1 MSELREWAIRN
12 GVKLKKIAKDLD
24 ISEVHLQSVLKG
36 EHMSAKMKRKIDNY
50 LAQKLQVEIPE
61 LPVKM
66 PDLPVKKLQ
75 KKIKTQRVNFNY
87 DTGKWDNFSDVYF
100 NVLANSYKEVNIEN
114 ELNKMSAWL
123 MSNTNKRKS
132 NFERFINVWLSKC
145 QDKNTMPQRTQM
157 LSFKQQAN
165 KSLEEWAQR
174 KFNEITEKEERG
186 AQDEKRKNLLENN
199 K

>member
-1 MSELREWAIRN
+1 MSELREWAIKN

-24 ISEVHLQSVLKG
+24 ISEVHLQSVLKDK
-36 EHMSAKMKRKIDNY
+36 HMSAKMKRKVDNY
-50 LAQKLQVEIPE
+50 LAQKLQVEMPE
-61 LPVKM
+61 
-66 PDLPVKKLQ
+66 LPVKKLQ

-87 DTGKWDNFSDVYF
+87 DTGKWENFSDVYF
-100 NVLANSYKEVNIEN
+100 NVLADSYKEVNVEN

-123 MSNTNKRKS
+123 MSNVNKRKS
-132 NFERFINVWLSKC
+132 NFERFINVWLLKC

-157 LSFKQQAN
+157 LSFKQQTSKA
-165 KSLEEWAQR
+165 LEEWAQK
-174 KFNEITEKEERG
+174 KFNEITKKEERG